1 MGNGFMDMANSGMMY
16 LIAGVVVVFVM
27 VMAVVFFIK
36 AYREGVKIGIDKKK
50 MNKAIVSSVT
60 FTIIPSI
67 GILIGVIALS
77 GSLGIPIP
85 WLRLSVIGA
94 LHYETMAA
102 DVGAQAAGLSGLGD
116 VMTGDAFVTII
127 FVMTIGIIWGGVFC
141 IFGLKKYQKTLNKV
155 QQKDNRWGTIMFNA
169 MFVGMVCA
177 FIGQGLANTRKG
189 DFTSVIVIVVSA
201 LFMALF
207 TWLTEKK
214 GQKWMESFSLSFSMV
229 LGMASAILYQSVILP
244 AIAR

>member
-1 MGNGFMDMANSGMMY
+1 MSDFMQKANSGVMY
-16 LIAGVVVVFVM
+16 LIAGSVIFFVM
-27 VMAVVFFIK
+27 LMAVVFLVK
-36 AYREGVKIGIDKKK
+36 AYREGVKIGMDKKK
-50 MNKAIVSSVT
+50 MNKAITSSIS

-102 DVGAQAAGLSGLGD
+102 DVAAKAVGLKALSGSL
-116 VMTGDAFVTII
+116 MTGDALVTIV

-141 IFGLKKYQKTLNKV
+141 IFGLKKYQTKV
-155 QQKDNRWGTIMFNA
+155 LSKVSKKDNHWGTVLFNA

-177 FIGQGLANTRKG
+177 FIGAGFADLRSG
-189 DFTSVIVIVVSA
+189 SFTSLIVIAVSA
-201 LFMALF
+201 AFMALF

-214 GQKWMESFSLSFSMV
+214 NQKWMESFSLSFAMV
-229 LGMASAILYQSVILP
+229 LGMGAAILVN
-244 AIAR
+244 AWGVK